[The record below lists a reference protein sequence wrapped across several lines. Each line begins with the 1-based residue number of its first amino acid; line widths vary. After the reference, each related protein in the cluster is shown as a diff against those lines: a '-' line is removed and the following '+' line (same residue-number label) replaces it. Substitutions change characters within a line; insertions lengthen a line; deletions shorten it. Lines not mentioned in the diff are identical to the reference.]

1 MIAKILIF
9 IKKSFLLLFGIFIL
23 LLILGFISEKLFTK
37 KITMS
42 CQGSES
48 QILTNKKDEV
58 FKNKNEKV
66 ISLTITLYDYPFLKS
81 DADIDSGW
89 ADYYINAKD
98 ESRSVNVFSHSL
110 IAHSNYKD
118 GRYTYFNFDRISRK
132 VFMEKHY
139 DIQNDKMRARYSRPS
154 FINSSHEVFEGICEE
169 RKPI

>member
-1 MIAKILIF
+1 MITKILTF

-58 FKNKNEKV
+58 SSSKNEKV
-66 ISLTITLYDYPFLKS
+66 ISLTITFYNYPFLKP
-81 DADIDSGW
+81 DATIDSGW
-89 ADYYINAKD
+89 ADYYFNAKD
-98 ESRSVNVFSHSL
+98 ESRSVEVFPHSL
-110 IAHSNYKD
+110 IAHSKYND
-118 GRYTYFNFDRISRK
+118 GRYTFFNLDRISRK
-132 VFMEKHY
+132 VFIEKRY
-139 DIQNDKMRARYSRPS
+139 DIKNDEKTEAYSKSS
-154 FINSSHEVFEGICEE
+154 FYNSSHEVFEGICEE